1 MHTQKIIK
9 LLNLVAPMVVGFERN
24 GPHEITI
31 KFIDV
36 NFKMNGRDWKDVVK
50 EEFPDDK
57 LEFWGGDENWM
68 TVKFR

>member
-1 MHTQKIIK
+1 MYTQKIIE
-9 LLNLVAPMVVGFERN
+9 LLNLVAPMVVEFESQ

-31 KFIDV
+31 NFMDV
-36 NFKMNGRDWKDVVK
+36 NFTMNGRDWKDVVK
-50 EEFPDDK
+50 EEFPYDK